1 MLREAWINVW
11 RRPGRTVFS
20 VLTVLIGTATL
31 VTMLAVTRGSAHRSA
46 EHLAGLSSGSLIVS
60 VPGHLGGWE
69 EDESRAV
76 GRLRQLPGLRAAGT
90 YMPMFEGQRRDV
102 STQTSQGQTGHIVT
116 SAEGVQARGGRLV
129 AGGWPSTAS
138 LRADGRQVLVGAGA
152 ARTLGVWPEPGR
164 NRLLAEGRWVTVTG
178 VVEGRGEAALLGG
191 SVLWPVGSEIM
202 ADVTTDRPL
211 LIAADDD
218 GPADHDLAV
227 SAWPY
232 EPEAAR
238 VTRPVS
244 ASSLKAK
251 LLGESRDMVLITVLV
266 LCVSSAVSVYSTM
279 QSAVWERR
287 RLIGLDRAL
296 GASRW
301 RVGRLFLAESAITG
315 GLGTVLGLGVGLL
328 AGELVALVQGWP
340 HLQPWWIALLPL
352 AGAGLGA
359 VSGMLPAVA
368 STRVDPARLLRE

>member
-20 VLTVLIGTATL
+20 LLTVLIGTATL

-46 EHLAGLSSGSLIVS
+46 EHLAGLSSGSFTVS
-60 VPGHLGGWE
+60 VPGHLGGWD
-69 EDESRAV
+69 EDEARVAA
-76 GRLRQLPGLRAAGT
+76 RIRQLPGVRGAGT
-90 YMPMFEGQRRDV
+90 YMPLFEGQRKDV
-102 STQTSQGQTGHIVT
+102 RTQTGQGQAGHIIT
-116 SAEGVQARGGRLV
+116 TAEGVQARGGRLV
-129 AGGWPSTAS
+129 AGGWPSSSS
-138 LRADGRQVLVGAGA
+138 LRTDGRQVLVGAGA
-152 ARTLGVWPEPGR
+152 ARSLGLWPEPGR
-164 NRLLAEGRWVTVTG
+164 NRVYAEGRWLTVTG
-178 VVEGRGEAALLGG
+178 IVDGQGEAALLGA
-191 SVLWPVGSEIM
+191 SILWPVGSE
-202 ADVTTDRPL
+202 AAAEVTTDRPF
-211 LIAADDD
+211 LIVADDD
-218 GPADHDLAV
+218 GPADESLAL

-232 EPEAAR
+232 EPGAAR
-238 VTRPVS
+238 VSRPVS
-244 ASSLKAK
+244 ATSLKAK
-251 LLGESRDMVLITVLV
+251 LLGESQDMVLITVLV

-315 GLGTVLGLGVGLL
+315 GLGTLLGLGVGLL
-328 AGELVALVQGWP
+328 AGELVALAQGWP
-340 HLQPWWIALLPL
+340 HLQPWWIGVLPL

-368 STRVDPARLLRE
+368 STRVDPVRLLRE